1 MKLLHLV
8 TSCTVSLLILSGC
21 AGTPT
26 PKAEPI
32 VDESLPIVE
41 LTTNGTKS
49 DINAIALEW
58 KAISDPRVKGI
69 YVYKGSLGEKDS
81 QEVLYYDTVKS
92 RFTTHYLDTKVKPE
106 TEYTY
111 QFKVFSEEAE
121 GKSSS
126 AAIISTLPMMESVTW
141 IHAVQDMPRSA
152 KIIWRPHANEK
163 VNAYKIQRRTLEAKE
178 WTDVTIVQGRLRA
191 EYIDYDLKDKFTYI
205 YRIRSLTYDNLTSKP
220 SKEVKIVTKPLPKSI
235 ENIVATKK
243 LPKKIEI
250 KWDASTT
257 PDFKNYRVYRSTNI
271 DGSYEM
277 ISEPTENVYIDNI
290 DEDAKK
296 YFYKVSAVDKDGLES
311 KHDEESAQGSTLSK
325 PNAPDLVE
333 AKLLKEKVIIS
344 WAKGDDRIKTYTVV
358 KRYKKSLFDESI
370 EDYEDI
376 KNLEFID
383 SEISPAMTY
392 YYRVFAVDEF
402 GIKSEASI
410 EVELK
415 TDKILDTK

>member
-1 MKLLHLV
+1 MKLLNLV
-8 TSCTVSLLILSGC
+8 TSCAVSLLILSGC
-21 AGTPT
+21 SGTPK
-26 PKAEPI
+26 PKTEPI
-32 VDESLPIVE
+32 VDESLPVIE
-41 LTTNGTKS
+41 LTKNGTIA

-58 KAISDPRVKGI
+58 KAITDPRVRGVYI
-69 YVYKGSLGEKDS
+69 YKGSLGEEDAK
-81 QEVLYYDTVKS
+81 EVTYYDTVKS
-92 RFTTHYLDTKVKPE
+92 RFTTHYLDTDVKPE

-111 QFKVFSEEAE
+111 QFKVYSEEAE
-121 GKSSS
+121 GKSSV
-126 AAIISTLPMMESVTW
+126 ATIISTLPMMESVTW

-163 VNAYKIQRRTLEAKE
+163 VKAYKIQRRTLEAKE
-178 WTDVTIVQGRLRA
+178 WTDVAVVNGRLSA
-191 EYIDYDLKDKFTYI
+191 EYIDTNLKDKFAYI

-220 SKEVKIVTKPLPKSI
+220 SKEVKVLTKPLPKSI
-235 ENIVATKK
+235 ENIIATKK
-243 LPKKIEI
+243 LPKKIKI
-250 KWDASTT
+250 SWDASKTE
-257 PDFKNYRVYRSTNI
+257 DFKNYKVYRSENI

-277 ISEPTENVYIDNI
+277 IAEVSNTSYIDNI

-296 YFYKVSAVDKDGLES
+296 YFYEVSVVDKDGLES

-333 AKLLKEKVIIS
+333 AKLVKEEVKIS
-344 WAKGDDRIKTYTVV
+344 WAKGDDRVKTYIVV
-358 KRYKKSLFDESI
+358 KRYKKSLFDEAI

-383 SEISPAMTY
+383 SEISPDTTY
-392 YYRVFAVDEF
+392 YYTVYSVDEF
-402 GIKSEASI
+402 GIKSEPSI